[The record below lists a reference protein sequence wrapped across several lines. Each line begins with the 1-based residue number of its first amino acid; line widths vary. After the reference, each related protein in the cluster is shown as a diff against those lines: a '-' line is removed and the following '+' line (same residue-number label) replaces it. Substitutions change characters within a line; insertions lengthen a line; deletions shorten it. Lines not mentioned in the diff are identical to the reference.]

1 MAAKSDFLGTW
12 LQGFCPQESR
22 RDRLIL
28 PQQHVF
34 LLFSLQLPSSPSLV
48 FIYPFP
54 PRFSINSFCV
64 TFIFPS
70 QLLLQLYRPYTPYRT
85 PFGMSLIYICL
96 IFLHSQAK
104 DSPVASRCVSD
115 ANTLSGIYFLHTF
128 LNIHTPVFLQFPQSI
143 CLPNC
148 TGSAHSSWDQY
159 FDHKS
164 LKSVLPQGPL
174 CSTLAPV
181 LIESS

>member
-85 PFGMSLIYICL
+85 PLVCHLSIFALSFSTHRLKIALLHPDVCQMLTPYQAFIFFIRFSIYILRCFFN
-96 IFLHSQAK
+96 FLKA
-104 DSPVASRCVSD
+104 
-115 ANTLSGIYFLHTF
+115 F
-128 LNIHTPVFLQFPQSI
+128 VFLIAPARHIPVGINTSTTN
-143 CLPNC
+143 P
-148 TGSAHSSWDQY
+148 SS
-159 FDHKS
+159 
-164 LKSVLPQGPL
+164 L
-174 CSTLAPV
+174 CSPRGPCAPH
-181 LIESS
+181 LLQS

>member
-34 LLFSLQLPSSPSLV
+34 LLFSLQLPVPPPLYLY
-48 FIYPFP
+48 IHFP
-54 PRFSINSFCV
+54 
-64 TFIFPS
+64 
-70 QLLLQLYRPYTPYRT
+70 L
-85 PFGMSLIYICL
+85 
-96 IFLHSQAK
+96 
-104 DSPVASRCVSD
+104 DSPLILSVSLLSSHLSCFCNFIDLTLRIEPPLVCHLSIFALSFSTHRLKIALLYPDVSD